1 MKTLFKTVSVI
12 AIVAGISGCNAH
24 NGSFLTNQNGG
35 TLLGGAIGGLAGNQF
50 GKGRGKTAATA
61 FGAVLGAFAGNKVG
75 RSLDN
80 PRVIYRQAPS
90 YGYNNS
96 GYNVVG
102 SARCN
107 QFVNEGVRASCNRG
121 VAERNRKRQRMLEG
135 QAFRLG
141 RGY

>member
-1 MKTLFKTVSVI
+1 MKTLFKTVSII

-24 NGSFLTNQNGG
+24 NGSFLNNQTGG
-35 TLLGGAIGGLAGNQF
+35 TLLGGAIGGLTGNQF

-61 FGAVLGAFAGNKVG
+61 FGAVLGAFAGNNIG

-80 PRVIYRQAPS
+80 PRVIYQQAPS

-96 GYNVVG
+96 SYNVVG

-107 QFVNEGVRASCNRG
+107 QFANEGVRASCNRG